1 MPAGDLFHHAD
12 FVLEGNLNFTTKP
25 PRHVHLLRAE
35 ACTGNSV
42 IERGGAVLTFKMIPS
57 RAGDVSSFQGD
68 RRCKTHTLCLL
79 PHRLQGEGEGGGR
92 DEREGGGEGIREAG
106 EDMRGRTCVQMCPL
120 SDEIQRQGRGPPWMQ
135 DKWININIDVNI

>member
-79 PHRLQGEGEGGGR
+79 PHRLQGEGGMKG
-92 DEREGGGEGIREAG
+92 REGGKGLG
-106 EDMRGRTCVQMCPL
+106 
-120 SDEIQRQGRGPPWMQ
+120 RQGRT
-135 DKWININIDVNI
+135 